1 MSYSD
6 NPMIDANPQ
15 QTGNYNFTELENLQT
30 ELEEIKLLVI
40 IFGSVMMFFLMF
52 VSVFYVVTHCK
63 KETYKKNRT
72 LQLKA
77 IEKDNDQTTL
87 I

>member
-1 MSYSD
+1 
-6 NPMIDANPQ
+6 MIDANPQ

-52 VSVFYVVTHCK
+52 VSVFYVITHCK

>member
-15 QTGNYNFTELENLQT
+15 QTGNYNFTELENLQR

>member
-6 NPMIDANPQ
+6 NPMIDAHPQ
-15 QTGNYNFTELENLQT
+15 QTGNYNFTELENLET

-52 VSVFYVVTHCK
+52 ISVFYVVTHCK

-72 LQLKA
+72 LELKA